1 MAVSKELILEL
12 QTIIRED
19 YEKELDFQQ
28 TSLIAN
34 DLVGHFD
41 LLAKMHHRDNEYEN
55 NTTDGKGN

>member
-28 TSLIAN
+28 ASLIAN

-41 LLAKMHHRDNEYEN
+41 LLAKMHHRD
-55 NTTDGKGN
+55 